1 MKIKILIASIFLVF
15 SVSTSWAQPSDE
27 ALKAKVVANFKS
39 VSNLTFR
46 HAQSEKRW
54 ENGGWTY
61 YWSKGYNYK
70 VKTEYPGVFKK
81 QYGGVQYVKNG
92 SSYSYDRILTG
103 GFDGYEG
110 IPNPSREEMNAHLKN
125 SFDPL
130 TFYSGY
136 LMNYLIEAPTTIELA
151 EDPKWRW
158 IDLNEVRCN
167 VTATYTLKTNDIG
180 EVQQQKGIFQIMLQ
194 RSADGITYSPDAKLL
209 YKGKWLP
216 VPKGSKVSSEKI
228 KTFFL
233 SAEELDTTKTLA
245 QKNAVRHA
253 EEFKKSLAIV
263 QLPEFKSANHVLQ
276 FTHEL
281 LLEGDEAIII
291 AYMYQMFPRNYFQ
304 DWSDIVLNQNG
315 ERMLGKATEDLLNY
329 SKAFCQHP
337 VIKDIG
343 PSYVNFY
350 DRSKK
355 RHNRINVAYE
365 NQRWYITDIGYTI
378 RRDDFSAYES
388 NGEGNC
394 EGSVIF
400 IDEKPVYNVGDKVQI
415 FERGN
420 WYDAEVLKADMSMG
434 GYSVK
439 YGVSG
444 LTIWKY
450 VNDVRSNSDAVNE
463 EVDEFVYYENG
474 TAVSALYTN
483 IWYDGVIKKVSYED
497 EKYLVDIP
505 ARNIETW
512 ISYHDI
518 KLPGAD
524 EKKNEDEVEG
534 EQKKKKKKLNLKVP
548 QIRL

>member
-1 MKIKILIASIFLVF
+1 MKFKIFLASLILVCINF
-15 SVSTSWAQPSDE
+15 SAQSQPSND
-27 ALKAKVVANFKS
+27 ALKAKVLANHDG
-39 VSNLTFR
+39 VSNLTFKS
-46 HAQSEKRW
+46 AKTEKRW

-70 VKTEYPGVFKK
+70 EKTEYPGVYAIK
-81 QYGGVQYVKNG
+81 YGGVQYIKNG
-92 SSYSYDRILTG
+92 GSYSFDNMLTG

-110 IPNPSREEMNAHLKN
+110 IPTPSREDMNAHLKS

-130 TFYSGY
+130 NFYSGY
-136 LMNYLIEAPTTIELA
+136 FLNYIIEAPNTIELA
-151 EDPKWRW
+151 EEPKWRW
-158 IDLNEVRCN
+158 NGLNELRCN
-167 VTATYTLKTNDIG
+167 VTTTYTLKTNDIG
-180 EVQQQKGIFQIMLQ
+180 EVQEQKGTFEIVMQ
-194 RSADGITYSPDAKLL
+194 RSNDGVTYDPDAKLL
-209 YKGKWLP
+209 YEGKWLP
-216 VPKGSKVSSEKI
+216 VPKANKVKIEKLKTSFLSSE
-228 KTFFL
+228 
-233 SAEELDTTKTLA
+233 ELANTKTLA

-263 QLPEFKSANHVLQ
+263 QIPEFKSSNHVLQ

-281 LLEGDEAIII
+281 LLEGDEAKIT

-304 DWSDIVLNQNG
+304 EWSEIVLNQNG
-315 ERMLGKATEDLLNY
+315 ERILAEATEDLLNY

-343 PSYVNFY
+343 PGYVNFY

-355 RHNRINVAYE
+355 RFNRIQISSSNG
-365 NQRWYITDIGYTI
+365 RWFITDIGYTI
-378 RRDDFSAYES
+378 RKDDFAAYANS
-388 NGEGNC
+388 GDSNC

-400 IDEKPVYNVGDKVQI
+400 IDETATYNVGDKVQI

-420 WYDAEVLKADMSMG
+420 WYDAEILKADMSMG

-450 VNDVRSNSDAVNE
+450 VNDVRSNPDTEA
-463 EVDEFVYYENG
+463 VDEFVYYENG
-474 TAVSALYTN
+474 TTVSALYTN
-483 IWYDGVIKKVSYED
+483 IWYEGVIKKVSYED

-512 ISYHDI
+512 IPYQDI
-518 KLPGAD
+518 KLPNSD
-524 EKKNEDEVEG
+524 DQKTEKSTDDG
-534 EQKKKKKKLNLKVP
+534 EKKKKNKFNIKVP
-548 QIRL
+548 QIKL